1 MQASRSQRTKRTSTT
16 SARRAAVAQAHGK
29 LQCAVCR
36 TLTQLCGS
44 CFRGQRYCSDSCRLA
59 ARRRS
64 LRAAGKRYQ
73 RTETGRLKHAARQR
87 AYAARRRAIPS
98 GPASSPAPAPPAEPH
113 SSQGIQ
119 LATRP
124 TLPTSAP
131 RPGASHSSATAALWA
146 CLRCGRANPDG
157 WLLNCRRMSHRRR
170 QARYRAKARGQRANA
185 PPRHRQ
191 QAGP

>member
-1 MQASRSQRTKRTSTT
+1 MQASRSQRTKRTATT
-16 SARRAAVAQAHGK
+16 SACRAAVAQAHGK
-29 LQCAVCR
+29 LLCAVCR

-44 CFRGQRYCSDSCRLA
+44 CFRGQRYCSASCRLA

-87 AYAARRRAIPS
+87 AYAARRRALPS

-113 SSQGIQ
+113 SSPDIQ
-119 LATRP
+119 LAPRP
-124 TLPTSAP
+124 TLPTSAS
-131 RPGASHSSATAALWA
+131 RPGVSHSSATAALWA
-146 CLRCGRANPDG
+146 CLRCGRANPGG

-170 QARYRAKARGQRANA
+170 QARYRAKTRGRRANA
-185 PPRHRQ
+185 PPRHGQ

>member
-1 MQASRSQRTKRTSTT
+1 MQSSRSQRTKRTATT
-16 SARRAAVAQAHGK
+16 SARRAAAAQAHGK
-29 LQCAVCR
+29 LLCAVCR

-44 CFRGQRYCSDSCRLA
+44 CFRGQSYCSASCRLA
-59 ARRRS
+59 ARRCS

-87 AYAARRRAIPS
+87 AYAARRSARPS
-98 GPASSPAPAPPAEPH
+98 GPASSPAPLAERP

-131 RPGASHSSATAALWA
+131 RPGVSHSSATAAPWA

-185 PPRHRQ
+185 PPRQRQ